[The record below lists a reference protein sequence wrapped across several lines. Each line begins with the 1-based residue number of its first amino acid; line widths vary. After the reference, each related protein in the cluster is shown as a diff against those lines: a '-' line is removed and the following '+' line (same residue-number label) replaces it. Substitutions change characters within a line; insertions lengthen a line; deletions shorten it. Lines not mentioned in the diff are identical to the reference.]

1 MDTGN
6 TGQGCP
12 RFQKI
17 EKYILMEAARVINVI
32 SNYIL
37 SHQTSQFKPTM
48 FQEFGEIPKFL
59 ASIQH

>member
-6 TGQGCP
+6 MGKKYP
-12 RFQKI
+12 LFEKI
-17 EKYILMEAARVINVI
+17 EKYILMEGARVINVI
-32 SNYIL
+32 SNYVL

-48 FQEFGEIPKFL
+48 FLEFGEIPKFL